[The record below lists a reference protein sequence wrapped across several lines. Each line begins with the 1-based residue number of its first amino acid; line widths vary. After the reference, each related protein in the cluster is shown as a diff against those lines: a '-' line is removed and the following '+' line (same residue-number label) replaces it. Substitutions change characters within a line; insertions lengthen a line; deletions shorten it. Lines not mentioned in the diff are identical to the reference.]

1 MHTRGGLAHKGRFC
15 TQGEDLQE
23 VLHTR
28 EGLAYKGMTY
38 IQGDDLR
45 TIEGLIHK
53 GRTYV
58 QRRSYTQEEDLLT
71 KLYAVESCAV
81 SEAHCTPVGEAHCMS
96 HKAHQL
102 VRVIGEHISL
112 GHTMCYL
119 GLCAINNPGGRLA
132 MVCVLATIYFE

>member
-1 MHTRGGLAHKGRFC
+1 MHRRGGLTRGLTHKRRSCIQGEDLCTKEVLHTRGGLAHKGR
-15 TQGEDLQE
+15 
-23 VLHTR
+23 
-28 EGLAYKGMTY
+28 TY

-81 SEAHCTPVGEAHCMS
+81 SEAHCTPVGEGD
-96 HKAHQL
+96 
-102 VRVIGEHISL
+102 R
-112 GHTMCYL
+112 
-119 GLCAINNPGGRLA
+119 
-132 MVCVLATIYFE
+132 